1 MAAKRKRQEVDEGEA
16 QGQTTPRAHRSLHGK
31 VVQKEQND
39 IDGSTHDAKTPVKR
53 KRGRPL
59 GSTKNRGSQD
69 EESAEYTA
77 PIVVNAD
84 RSARRKSARA
94 LIQRTVNDNLS
105 DENDPHEGSALA
117 KSIWDIESSEEN
129 DGPQEED
136 VEEDAAEEPMS
147 TPSKPAPKQRSKAR
161 RKRTPTPLQDL
172 PPHETYFFQNR
183 AGNTKTSNNTLS
195 SLSLLS
201 HEQYHQQMKTY
212 KDPHA
217 SFIRVLRSL
226 HSRSFPQWNFEFSQ
240 SFNICLYGYGSKRHL
255 VTCFAN
261 HLHSL
266 YPSTPP
272 KIIVINGYIPN
283 LTIRQILTTVAGVAF
298 DSPSSSIP
306 TKLGSQPREIIG
318 SILTHITTSPPSSPI
333 HIFINSLDGHPL
345 RRAPIPSLL
354 ALLAANPHIRM
365 LATCDTPSF
374 PLLWD
379 APVREQYNFLFHDT
393 TTYESYAP
401 VEIGSVVD
409 EVNEL
414 LGRSGRN
421 IKGKEGVGFVLRSLP
436 ENARNLYRVLVAELL
451 AGMDED
457 PARDYLEQN
466 DINGDNDVVI
476 QHGQDEAGEDRGAS
490 RTRRSG
496 GRTAVGTGIEYHT
509 LYHKVVEDFIC
520 TSEMAFRALLQEFHD
535 HQMIVSRRDATGQE
549 ILNVP
554 FRREEMETIL
564 EDLVV

>member
-1 MAAKRKRQEVDEGEA
+1 
-16 QGQTTPRAHRSLHGK
+16 
-31 VVQKEQND
+31 
-39 IDGSTHDAKTPVKR
+39 
-53 KRGRPL
+53 
-59 GSTKNRGSQD
+59 
-69 EESAEYTA
+69 
-77 PIVVNAD
+77 
-84 RSARRKSARA
+84 
-94 LIQRTVNDNLS
+94 
-105 DENDPHEGSALA
+105 
-117 KSIWDIESSEEN
+117 
-129 DGPQEED
+129 
-136 VEEDAAEEPMS
+136 
-147 TPSKPAPKQRSKAR
+147 
-161 RKRTPTPLQDL
+161 
-172 PPHETYFFQNR
+172 
-183 AGNTKTSNNTLS
+183 
-195 SLSLLS
+195 
-201 HEQYHQQMKTY
+201 
-212 KDPHA
+212 
-217 SFIRVLRSL
+217 
-226 HSRSFPQWNFEFSQ
+226 
-240 SFNICLYGYGSKRHL
+240 
-255 VTCFAN
+255 
-261 HLHSL
+261 
-266 YPSTPP
+266 
-272 KIIVINGYIPN
+272 
-283 LTIRQILTTVAGVAF
+283 
-298 DSPSSSIP
+298 
-306 TKLGSQPREIIG
+306 
-318 SILTHITTSPPSSPI
+318 
-333 HIFINSLDGHPL
+333 
-345 RRAPIPSLL
+345 
-354 ALLAANPHIRM
+354 M

-414 LGRSGRN
+414 LGRSGRS

-466 DINGDNDVVI
+466 DINDDNDVII

-549 ILNVP
+549 ILSVP